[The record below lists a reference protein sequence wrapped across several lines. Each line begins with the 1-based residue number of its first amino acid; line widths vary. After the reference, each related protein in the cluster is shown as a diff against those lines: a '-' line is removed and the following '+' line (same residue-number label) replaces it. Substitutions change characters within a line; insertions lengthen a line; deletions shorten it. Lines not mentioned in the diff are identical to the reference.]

1 MNGVPGV
8 VPLTPQELKTL
19 HGLTV
24 DQGLRMGYCIQGH
37 VEEYRR
43 AHKAALALERKALGS
58 RAADYDLKPGHA
70 PARTDTRRK
79 MPPQPNF
86 RVVGTF
92 TYIPTPKIEK
102 HEIAT
107 EIREEIDIMDKS
119 TRILLLI
126 HLMSSGTFADMPQT
140 EKALLL
146 TELLYGKEKP
156 ESAAVPKAEKKTG
169 GRTKKAA
176 APADQTEGDEV

>member
-1 MNGVPGV
+1 MRKEQKGNPGF
-8 VPLTPQELKTL
+8 VPLTARELMML

-24 DQGLRMGYCIQGH
+24 EEGLKRGFCIEGH
-37 VEEYRR
+37 QKEYRR
-43 AHKAALALERKALGS
+43 AHKDALVQERHALSHAG
-58 RAADYDLKPGHA
+58 YDHREKYTRTLDKPKMTN
-70 PARTDTRRK
+70 TDK
-79 MPPQPNF
+79 
-86 RVVGTF
+86 
-92 TYIPTPKIEK
+92 
-102 HEIAT
+102 
-107 EIREEIDIMDKS
+107 EEIDIMDKN

-169 GRTKKAA
+169 DRTKKAA
-176 APADQTEGDEV
+176 APADQTEGDEG